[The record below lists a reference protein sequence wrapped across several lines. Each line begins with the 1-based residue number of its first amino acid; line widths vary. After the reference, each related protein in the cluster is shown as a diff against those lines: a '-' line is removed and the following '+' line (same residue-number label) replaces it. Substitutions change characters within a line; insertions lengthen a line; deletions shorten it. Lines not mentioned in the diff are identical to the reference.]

1 MEEEKF
7 IYLAKSRNLLVL
19 EFKFNSGTSLN
30 DLVAE
35 TFGWSSFT
43 AKNIFS

>member
-19 EFKFNSGTSLN
+19 EFKFK
-30 DLVAE
+30 
-35 TFGWSSFT
+35 FWYFT
-43 AKNIFS
+43 K